1 MMTEKQKQ
9 TLTVG
14 LVVAVL
20 LAFILGYWFF
30 MNVRADV
37 ARSREEQAKLTT
49 EIADTKARLVEID
62 NFLKNRG
69 ELQKM
74 LDEVNKAKRRLPSDP
89 QAIEFLAILTD
100 SLNKT
105 GVGVSEVTPQAQV
118 SRSMYTEIPYLIK
131 GSARYHEF
139 GQFLNLIECH
149 PERFMRVSGFRLL
162 KNDKRPSIHPMEARI
177 QTFMFKES

>member
-14 LVVAVL
+14 VIMAVL
-20 LAFILGYWFF
+20 LAVILAYWFF
-30 MNVRADV
+30 MSVRVEV
-37 ARSREEQAKLTT
+37 AKSRETQDKLRAEIQATN
-49 EIADTKARLVEID
+49 ERLAEID
-62 NFLKNRG
+62 SFLKNRG
-69 ELQKM
+69 QLEQM
-74 LDEVNKAKRRLPSDP
+74 LAEVNKAKRRLPSDP

-105 GVGVSEVTPQAQV
+105 GVSVSEVTPQPPV
-118 SRSMYTEIPYLIK
+118 NRSMYTEIPYLIK

-149 PERFMRVSGFRLL
+149 PERFMRVSAFRLL